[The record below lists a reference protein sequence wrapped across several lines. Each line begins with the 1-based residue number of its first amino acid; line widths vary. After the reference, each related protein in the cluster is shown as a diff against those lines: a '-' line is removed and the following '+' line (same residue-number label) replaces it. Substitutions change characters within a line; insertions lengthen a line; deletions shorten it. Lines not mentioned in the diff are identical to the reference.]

1 MQDPTPESASSQRL
15 PPKES
20 LHAGGIQLMAPEPRK
35 HAMISTPHILAIDLG
50 NYNEFLCHLDI
61 VTAMTR

>member
-1 MQDPTPESASSQRL
+1 
-15 PPKES
+15 
-20 LHAGGIQLMAPEPRK
+20 MAPEPRK